1 MKFKASD
8 LHLKVGKP
16 PMVRVDGTLRP
27 MNRGPIEDEEMVR
40 LCFPLMNE
48 RNRKIFERDGGADF
62 AHTLDVDGTIWRFRV
77 NLLQQLGHVGLVAR
91 RVNSWIP
98 DFEGLNLPPSIEQL
112 CTYDQGMV
120 LLAGVTGSGK
130 STTIASMLNWIN
142 KRYRK
147 HILTLED
154 PIEFVFTEDK
164 CLINQR
170 EIGLDVV
177 DFEIGMKHAVRE
189 DPDVMLVG
197 EMRDKETFMTAIHA
211 AETGHLV
218 FGTIHASSA
227 STTIGRILDL
237 FPAGHALGP
246 AQRDRVQHAGHH
258 RPEAAQEH
266 QAGRRPRA
274 DRRDHD
280 LQRQRARK
288 PILEENDDKLP
299 DIIRI
304 GKLDG
309 HAGLHD
315 EPQEAGGRRVDR
327 PRGGDG
333 SGAEPR
339 GAEDGAQGHR
349 SERSGDYLM
358 RHAGLV
364 FLGMLLLG
372 ERRSAAAAV
381 ACLGAG
387 SAPPLPP
394 NAGGR
399 CRRGGGRRRR
409 RSRRQRPQLR
419 RRSSTSGTTRIRF
432 RAVAVPSVN
441 WLKLLAHLAA
451 VPDLGQIRRLDQ
463 SRQPDL

>member
-1 MKFKASD
+1 MAKDDAFKSSFINRQADLEVDKLFRACVKFQASD

-16 PMVRVDGTLRP
+16 PMVRVDGQLRP
-27 MNRGPIEDEEMVR
+27 MDRGPIEDEEMVR

-62 AHTLDVDGTIWRFRV
+62 AHTLDVDGTVWRFRV
-77 NLLQQLGHVGLVAR
+77 NLLQQLGHVGMVAR
-91 RVNSWIP
+91 RVSSWIP
-98 DFEGLNLPPSIEQL
+98 DFEGLNLPPSIEGL

-154 PIEFVFTEDK
+154 PIEFVFTEEK

-237 FPAGHALGP
+237 FPSEMHPALRSAIAFNMRGIV
-246 AQRDRVQHAGHH
+246 AQKLLKSIKPGVGRVPTVEIMLFDANVKK
-258 RPEAAQEH
+258 A
-266 QAGRRPRA
+266 
-274 DRRDHD
+274 
-280 LQRQRARK
+280 
-288 PILEENDDKLP
+288 IIEENDDKLA

-304 GKLDG
+304 GKLSGMQDFTMS
-309 HAGLHD
+309 LKKLVD
-315 EPQEAGGRRVDR
+315 EELIDREVAMEVAPNREA
-327 PRGGDG
+327 
-333 SGAEPR
+333 
-339 GAEDGAQGHR
+339 
-349 SERSGDYLM
+349 
-358 RHAGLV
+358 
-364 FLGMLLLG
+364 
-372 ERRSAAAAV
+372 
-381 ACLGAG
+381 
-387 SAPPLPP
+387 
-394 NAGGR
+394 
-399 CRRGGGRRRR
+399 
-409 RSRRQRPQLR
+409 
-419 RRSSTSGTTRIRF
+419 
-432 RAVAVPSVN
+432 
-441 WLKLLAHLAA
+441 LKMALKGIEMKD
-451 VPDLGQIRRLDQ
+451 PGII
-463 SRQPDL
+463 

>member
-1 MKFKASD
+1 MAKDDAFKSSFINRQVDLDVDKLFRACVKFQASD

-16 PMVRVDGTLRP
+16 PMVRVDGQLRP
-27 MNRGPIEDEEMVR
+27 MDRGPIEDEEMVR

-62 AHTLDVDGTIWRFRV
+62 AHTLDVDGTVWRFRV

-91 RVNSWIP
+91 RVSSWIP
-98 DFEGLNLPPSIEQL
+98 DFEGLNLPPSIESL

-142 KRYRK
+142 KRFRK

-177 DFEIGMKHAVRE
+177 DFEVGMKHAVRE

-197 EMRDKETFMTAIHA
+197 EMRDRETFMTAIHA

-237 FPAGHALGP
+237 FPSEMHSALRSAIAFNMRGIV
-246 AQRDRVQHAGHH
+246 AQKLLKSIKPGVGRVPTVEIMMFDANVKK
-258 RPEAAQEH
+258 A
-266 QAGRRPRA
+266 
-274 DRRDHD
+274 
-280 LQRQRARK
+280 
-288 PILEENDDKLP
+288 ILEANDEKLP

-304 GKLDG
+304 GKLSGMQDFTMSLKKLVDDQLIDREV
-309 HAGLHD
+309 AM
-315 EPQEAGGRRVDR
+315 EVAPNREA
-327 PRGGDG
+327 
-333 SGAEPR
+333 
-339 GAEDGAQGHR
+339 
-349 SERSGDYLM
+349 
-358 RHAGLV
+358 
-364 FLGMLLLG
+364 
-372 ERRSAAAAV
+372 
-381 ACLGAG
+381 
-387 SAPPLPP
+387 
-394 NAGGR
+394 
-399 CRRGGGRRRR
+399 
-409 RSRRQRPQLR
+409 
-419 RRSSTSGTTRIRF
+419 
-432 RAVAVPSVN
+432 
-441 WLKLLAHLAA
+441 LKMALKGIEMKD
-451 VPDLGQIRRLDQ
+451 PGII
-463 SRQPDL
+463 